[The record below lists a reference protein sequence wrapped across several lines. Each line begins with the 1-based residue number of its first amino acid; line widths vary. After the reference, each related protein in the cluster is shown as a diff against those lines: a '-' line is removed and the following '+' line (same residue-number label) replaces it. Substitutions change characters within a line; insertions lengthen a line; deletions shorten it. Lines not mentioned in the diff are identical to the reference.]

1 MNWVL
6 LVAVFLPLL
15 SGIALGVIPGLTR
28 TATRWVA
35 LGSTVAT
42 FVLVTILCF
51 AFDPTRAAAPQFV
64 FDMPLLPGAGS
75 VRLALGLD
83 GISLWLMPLTAL
95 LCIVAVLSS
104 WVGIQ
109 EGVRGFHALLLVLET
124 GLLGVFAALDV
135 VLFYIFFEF
144 TLIPL
149 FFIIGLWGG
158 EERRLAAIKFFLYT
172 LAGSVL
178 TLIGLVYTLVAYYNQ
193 HGTWSFSIP
202 DLIAGA
208 HIPPEHQMLVFLAL
222 FAGFAIKVPLF
233 PFHTWLPLA
242 HVEAPTAGSVLLA
255 GVLLKLGAYGFVRFS
270 LPLTPVA
277 ASTALPWIGTL
288 AVAGIVYGALC
299 AMAQRDIKRLVAYS
313 SISHMGFCVLGLFAL
328 NEQGIAGG
336 ILQMVNHGLATGA
349 MFAIVGMLYDRYH
362 TRMIEHYGGTATV
375 LPRLVVLAMIII
387 FAGIG
392 LPGLNGFVGEILVL
406 FGAFRASKLAGALA
420 AIGIVLGAYYMLTLA
435 QRAFFGEKR
444 TGEAPDL
451 RWYEAAAL
459 IPVAVACFWIG
470 LWPGLFLKPME
481 PAIAYTLDLVNSGL
495 AAQSERTG
503 PDQAGLRG
511 FDMPDT
517 TPAVAR
523 IAQAGIE
530 PSREKETR

>member
-1 MNWVL
+1 MSWVL
-6 LVAVFLPLL
+6 LIATFLPLVAGAIL
-15 SGIALGVIPGLTR
+15 AIAPLERSACRVAALLV
-28 TATRWVA
+28 TAT
-35 LGSTVAT
+35 T

-51 AFDPTRAAAPQFV
+51 AFDPAQGAVPQFTV
-64 FDMPLLPGAGS
+64 DMPWLPGVSS

-104 WVGIQ
+104 WVSIE
-109 EGVRGFHALLLVLET
+109 EGARGFYSLILVLET

-149 FFIIGLWGG
+149 FFIIGIWGG
-158 EERRLAAIKFFLYT
+158 EERRRAAIKFFIYT

-178 TLIGLVYTLVAYYNQ
+178 TLIGLVYTVVAYYQQ
-193 HGTWSFSIP
+193 HGTWTFSIP
-202 DLIAGA
+202 ELVTNTR
-208 HIPPEHQMLVFLAL
+208 IPVEHQMLVFLAL
-222 FAGFAIKVPLF
+222 FAGFAIKVPVF

-255 GVLLKLGAYGFVRFS
+255 GVLLKLGTYGFVRFS

-277 ASTALPWIGTL
+277 AQHAFPWIATL
-288 AVAGIVYGALC
+288 AVAGVVYGALC

-362 TRMIEHYGGTATV
+362 TRMIEDYGGTASV
-375 LPRLVVLAMIII
+375 LPKLIVLAMIII

-392 LPGLNGFVGEILVL
+392 LPGLNGFVSEILIL
-406 FGAFRASKLAGALA
+406 LGAFKTHKLSAALA
-420 AIGIVLGAYYMLTLA
+420 ATGIVLGAYYMLTLA
-435 QRAFFGEKR
+435 QRVFFGERR
-444 TGEAPDL
+444 TPEAEDL

-459 IPVAVACFWIG
+459 VPVAAVCLWIG
-470 LWPGLFLKPME
+470 LYPNTFLKPML
-481 PAIAYTLDLVNSGL
+481 PAIQQTLRTMH
-495 AAQSERTG
+495 SEVSAEVSQTRSR
-503 PDQAGLRG
+503 AGRVLTVGDSVRSIG
-511 FDMPDT
+511 SVFEGDGSQ
-517 TPAVAR
+517 VAR
-523 IAQAGIE
+523 T
-530 PSREKETR
+530 STW